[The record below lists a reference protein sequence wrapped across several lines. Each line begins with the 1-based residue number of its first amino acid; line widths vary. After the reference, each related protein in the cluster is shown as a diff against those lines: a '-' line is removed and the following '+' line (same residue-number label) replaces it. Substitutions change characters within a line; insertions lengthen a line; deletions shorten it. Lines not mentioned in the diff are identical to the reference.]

1 MSAQDVVQ
9 LHREAQRALNRRAYE
24 DAHRCC
30 IEILKREPKF
40 ADAYFLLGMIALEH
54 GRAGK
59 ARELIDRALSQ
70 KPDNAEYLAHRAKCL
85 VLLKDFSAALQS
97 AREALAL
104 APDDA
109 LTLDTVGVALTKAGD
124 HETAIGAFMR
134 AVDRQPANPQFLFN
148 LASSQEFLG
157 DFAAAEESYKR
168 AIRLRPDFYRAHWA
182 LSEVACAT
190 REKNHVERLVK
201 LLDTSNPDADGTLYL
216 CHALAKEHEEL
227 GQHAKAFAYL
237 QRGKQAKRDTV
248 RFSVADHEALFETIT
263 AVCSAEFCASN
274 EPGCESSEP
283 IFVVGMPRSGTTLV
297 ERILAGHDDVF
308 AAGELGEFGL
318 CLKRAAGTET
328 QQILDVETT
337 KRAASGSF
345 ARVGQDYIASTRP
358 RTGHTKHFID
368 KLPQNALYAG
378 FIRRAL
384 PAARIIC
391 LRRNPLDTCLSNYRQ
406 LFAIDAPYYDYAS
419 DLLDTGRY
427 YLLFD
432 ALIKHWERVLPS
444 NFLVVHYEDVVDD
457 VEREARKLLEFCAL
471 PWDPRVLEFHT
482 GKAPVATASAVQV
495 REPIYRTSVGRWKK
509 YQRELAPLMD
519 LFARHGVAY
528 E

>member
-1 MSAQDVVQ
+1 MSAQGINQ
-9 LHREAQRALNRRAYE
+9 LHREAEQALNRRAYE

-70 KPDNAEYLAHRAKCL
+70 TPDNAEYLAHRAKCL
-85 VLLKDFSAALQS
+85 VLLKDHAAALQS
-97 AREALAL
+97 AHEALAL
-104 APDDA
+104 APTDA
-109 LTLDTVGVALTKAGD
+109 LTLDTIGVALAKAGN

-134 AVDRQPANPQFLFN
+134 AVDRQPENPQFHFN
-148 LASSQEFLG
+148 LASSQEFVG
-157 DFAAAEESYKR
+157 DFGAAEQSYER
-168 AIRLRPDFYRAHWA
+168 AIRLRPDFHRAHWA
-182 LSEVACAT
+182 LSDLTRAT
-190 REKNHVERLVK
+190 PEKNHIERLEK
-201 LLDTSNPDADGTLYL
+201 LLDTSSPDADGTLYL

-227 GQHAKAFAYL
+227 GQHATAFAFW

-248 RFSVADHEALFETIT
+248 RFSVADHEALFETIM

-283 IFVVGMPRSGTTLV
+283 IFIVGMPRCGTTLV

-318 CLKRAAGTET
+318 CLKKAAGTET
-328 QQILDVETT
+328 QQILDVETA
-337 KRAASGSF
+337 KRAASANF
-345 ARVGQDYIASTRP
+345 AQVGEDYIASTRP

-384 PAARIIC
+384 PAAKIIC
-391 LRRNPLDTCLSNYRQ
+391 LRRNPLDTCLSNHRQ
-406 LFAIDAPYYDYAS
+406 LFAIEAPYYDYAY

-427 YLLFD
+427 YLMFD
-432 ALIKHWERVLPS
+432 RLIKHWQRVFPS

-471 PWDPRVLEFHT
+471 PWDPKVLEFHAS
-482 GKAPVATASAVQV
+482 KAPVATASAVQV

-509 YQRELAPLMD
+509 YERELAPLME
-519 LFARHGVAY
+519 LFARHGVAS